1 MSGGAWEFWIDRGG
15 TFTDV
20 IGRRPNGSL
29 LTHKFLSDNP
39 EAYRDAAVEGI
50 RRLLGLAPGAAI
62 PSERIGAV
70 KMGTTVATNAL
81 LERKGERTLLLITK
95 GFRDALRIGYQA
107 RPKIFAKHIIK
118 PDMLYERVAEVDER
132 VRADGTVERALDL
145 DAVRA
150 ALKRAKADG
159 IGAVAVVLMHAY
171 RYSDHEKRIAA
182 LARELGFAQVSA
194 SHEVSPLIKLVG
206 RGDTTVV
213 DSYLSPILRRYV
225 AQVAEELNPSPL
237 VGEGR
242 EGGREAEQQ
251 VGRLHQRPSS
261 YSHDLTTPTP
271 NPSPQGGG
279 ETKLMFMMS
288 SGGLT
293 AAELFRGK
301 DAILSGPAAG
311 VVGMAETGRQAG
323 FDRIIGFDMGGTST
337 DVSHYAGEYERA
349 FETEVA
355 GVRMRAP
362 MMRIHTVAAGG
373 GSILHF
379 DGARFR
385 VGPDSAGANPGPKC
399 YRRGGPLALTD
410 ANVMVGKLLP
420 DFFPK
425 IFGPQQNLPLD
436 AEAVR
441 AAFASLAKDIGDR
454 RSAEQVAD
462 GFIRIAVENMANAIK
477 KISVQRGYDVTRY
490 ALNCFGGAG
499 GQHACL
505 VADALGMESVLIH
518 PLSSLLSAYGMGLAD
533 IRSVRQQ
540 AIEEPFGDKAR
551 AIVQKIAATLG
562 RDTIAEVAGQGV
574 APSKITLHVRAHIR
588 YAGTDTPLIVEA
600 GKFHPP
606 MRRQLALSPLGK
618 MKSAFERAHK
628 TQFGFIDRSKEL
640 VIEAV
645 SVEAVGGGAQFKEP
659 KLKTTRA
666 KLPKPARRTR
676 FFSSGKW
683 QRAPVYTR
691 NLLAPGH
698 KVKGPAIVIEPH
710 QTVVIEHGWQAELT
724 AKNHLVLRRVQKLLR
739 ARAIGT
745 KADPVMLEVFNN
757 LFMSIAE
764 QMGVSLQNTAYSVN
778 IKERLDFSCAIFSAD
793 GSLVA
798 NAPHMPVH
806 LGSMDRAVETIIREN
821 KGRIRPGD
829 VYAINAP
836 YNGGTHLPDITVCTP
851 VFSFPSPLR
860 GGARGGGREATAKQ
874 RGTQKRS
881 SARSRRV
888 STPTPNPSPQGGG
901 EILFWV
907 ASRGHHADVG
917 GMSPGSMTPN
927 ATEIEQEGV
936 YIDNFKLV
944 DRGRFREKELYALLT
959 GAKYPARNPLQ
970 NVGDTKAQI
979 AANEKGVQELRKMVR
994 HFTLPVVRAY
1004 MRHVQDNA
1012 AESVRRVLDRLHDS
1026 AFAVETDQ
1034 GARIEVRIAV
1044 DKTKREATVDFT
1056 GTSPQQTTNFNA
1068 PEPVTR
1074 AAVLYVFRVMVDD
1087 DIPMNAGC
1095 LRPIRIIVPKQSML
1109 SPEFPAAV
1117 VAGNVETSQEVTN
1130 CLFGALGA
1138 MAAAQGTMNNLNF
1151 GNARYQY
1158 YETICSGSPAGPDFP
1173 GTDAVHT
1180 HMTNTRLTDPEILEF
1195 RYPVLLEDFHIRKGS
1210 GGSGRFNAGDGVI
1223 RTIRFLEKMECT
1235 ILSGHRR
1242 VPPFGLDGGTDGQ
1255 VGENAVRRNDGR
1267 TEKLAGCDATV
1278 LDAGEAII
1286 IQTPTAGGYGKP

>member
-1 MSGGAWEFWIDRGG
+1 MSDNWEFWIDRGG

-20 IGRRPNGSL
+20 IGRRPDGAL
-29 LTHKFLSDNP
+29 LTHKLLSENP
-39 EAYRDAAVEGI
+39 EAYRDAAVHGI
-50 RRLLGLAPGAAI
+50 RHLLGLAPGAPI
-62 PSERIGAV
+62 PSERIAAV

-81 LERKGERTLLLITK
+81 LERKGDRTLLLITR

-118 PDMLYERVAEVDER
+118 PDMLYERVIEVDER
-132 VRADGTVERALDL
+132 VRADGTVERELDL
-145 DAVRA
+145 DAMRGE
-150 ALKRAKADG
+150 LERAKADG
-159 IGAVAVVLMHAY
+159 IEAVAVVLMHAY
-171 RYSDHEKRIAA
+171 RHSDHEKRVAA
-182 LARELGFAQVSA
+182 LAREIGFPQVSA

-225 AQVAEELNPSPL
+225 AQVAGDLYRA
-237 VGEGR
+237 EGANAAKVAR
-242 EGGREAEQQ
+242 QTR
-251 VGRLHQRPSS
+251 
-261 YSHDLTTPTP
+261 
-271 NPSPQGGG
+271 
-279 ETKLMFMMS
+279 LMFMMS

-293 AAELFRGK
+293 AADLFRGK

-311 VVGMAETGRQAG
+311 VVGMAETGRSAG
-323 FDRIIGFDMGGTST
+323 FSRLIGFDMGGTST

-362 MMRIHTVAAGG
+362 MMLIHTVAAGG

-399 YRRGGPLALTD
+399 YRRGGPLAVTD
-410 ANVMVGKLLP
+410 ANVMVGKLIA

-425 IFGPQQNLPLD
+425 IFGPRQDQPLD
-436 AEAVR
+436 ADAVR
-441 AAFASLAKDIGDR
+441 KAFAAMAKEIGDG
-454 RSAEQVAD
+454 RSSEQAAD
-462 GFIRIAVENMANAIK
+462 GFIKIAVENMANAIK

-505 VADALGMESVLIH
+505 VADALGMTSVLIH

-540 AIEEPFGDKAR
+540 AIEEPFGKDSR
-551 AIVQKIAATLG
+551 ATLETVARRLTG
-562 RDTIAEVAGQGV
+562 ETIAEVEGQGV
-574 APSKITLHVRAHIR
+574 AASKITVHVRAHIR
-588 YAGTDTPLIVEA
+588 YAGTDTPLIVSA
-600 GKFHPP
+600 GKFG
-606 MRRQLALSPLGK
+606 RTAVKLVSLQK
-618 MKSAFERAHK
+618 MKASFERAHK
-628 TQFGFIDRSKEL
+628 AQFGFIDRKKDL

-645 SVEAVGGGAQFKEP
+645 SVEAVGGGATFREKAH
-659 KLKTTRA
+659 KTTRA
-666 KLPKPARRTR
+666 KLPVPARRTR
-676 FFSSGKW
+676 FFSGGKW
-683 QRAPVYTR
+683 HKALVFTR
-691 NLLAPGH
+691 ETLSPGH

-710 QTVVIEHGWQAELT
+710 QTVVVEHGWQAELS
-724 AKNHLVLRRVQKLLR
+724 AKDHLVLRRVQKLAR
-739 ARAIGT
+739 TRAIGT
-745 KADPVMLEVFNN
+745 HADPVMLEVFNN

-764 QMGVSLQNTAYSVN
+764 QMGVALQNTAYSVN
-778 IKERLDFSCAIFSAD
+778 IKERLDFSCAVFD
-793 GSLVA
+793 GNGSLVA

-821 KGRIRPGD
+821 KGTVRPGNAY
-829 VYAINAP
+829 VINAP

-851 VFSFPSPLR
+851 AFD
-860 GGARGGGREATAKQ
+860 GK
-874 RGTQKRS
+874 K
-881 SARSRRV
+881 
-888 STPTPNPSPQGGG
+888 
-901 EILFWV
+901 ILFWV

-917 GMSPGSMTPN
+917 GISPGSMSPN
-927 ATEIEQEGV
+927 ATTIDQEG
-936 YIDNFKLV
+936 ILFDNFKLV

-959 GAKYPARNPLQ
+959 GGKYPARNPLQ
-970 NVGDTKAQI
+970 NVNDIKAQI
-979 AANEKGVQELRKMVR
+979 AANEMGVRELHKTVR
-994 HFTLPVVRAY
+994 YFTLPVVRAY

-1012 AESVRRVLDRLHDS
+1012 AESVRRVIDRLHDS
-1026 AFAVETDQ
+1026 AFAIETDQ
-1034 GARIEVRIAV
+1034 GNTIKVRIAV
-1044 DKTKREATVDFT
+1044 DKKKREATVDFT
-1056 GTSPQQTTNFNA
+1056 GTSPQQPSNFNA

-1095 LRPIRIIVPKQSML
+1095 LRPIRIIIPKKSML
-1109 SPEFPAAV
+1109 TPEFPAAV

-1158 YETICSGSPAGPDFP
+1158 YETICSGSPAGPGFP

-1195 RYPVLLEDFHIRKGS
+1195 RYPVLLEDFHIRRDSGGRGQWNAGS
-1210 GGSGRFNAGDGVI
+1210 GIR

-1235 ILSGHRR
+1235 LLSGHRR
-1242 VPPFGLDGGTDGQ
+1242 IPPFGLAGGSDGQ
-1255 VGENAVRRNDGR
+1255 AGENWARRKDGR
-1267 TEKLAGCDATV
+1267 MERLQGCDATII
-1278 LDAGEAII
+1278 DAGEAII
-1286 IQTPTAGGYGKP
+1286 IQTPTAGGYGKPPRAAD